1 MPTYVYK
8 CPSCGK
14 TVEYFH
20 NMNEIPEY
28 ECECCAM
35 LKAVPSGGTVALHK
49 VSGFAKYKGH
59 NGS

>member
-1 MPTYVYK
+1 MPACICK

-14 TVEYFH
+14 AVEYFH
-20 NMNEIPEY
+20 SMNESP
-28 ECECCAM
+28 ECECGAM